1 MEKKATRR
9 PEWTGSDLNFG
20 CLYPG
25 QFNREDDHWIP
36 EYTEYTVFRQPNYL
50 LAWSI
55 WLLKPRESLCSRTS
69 SWRENSQPTLLR
81 NMMPNAISPLR
92 TCPLELLGEFIW
104 SVSTDRC
111 HPAPPQVFSCA
122 KHSACLV
129 PWFGPVMHPWCTVD
143 AGDCCKHLKW
153 MKYRKLS
160 QMILVNDHKWS

>member
-122 KHSACLV
+122 KKGPRCATAIGSYAVDLAALSV
-129 PWFGPVMHPWCTVD
+129 PCPVVRSGDAPVMHRWC
-143 AGDCCKHLKW
+143 GWL
-153 MKYRKLS
+153 L
-160 QMILVNDHKWS
+160 